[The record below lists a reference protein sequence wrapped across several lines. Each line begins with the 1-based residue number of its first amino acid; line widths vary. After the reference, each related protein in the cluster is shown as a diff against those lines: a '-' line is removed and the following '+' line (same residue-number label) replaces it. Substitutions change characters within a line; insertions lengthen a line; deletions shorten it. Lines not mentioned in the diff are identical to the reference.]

1 MELPNLR
8 QRLNCLEYK
17 NWMKAGICLEILKS
31 ALQGYIETE
40 MKTFHRQIIAEIS
53 PSARHIPGYQCR
65 IQGKQFQ
72 PTCPV
77 CIEWMDHILHHH
89 RNRNGEIH
97 WGNCNPLR
105 WPIDYW
111 EVAKVFLPRGKTKSE
126 GPHDC
131 DAAALLNLI
140 NFCDHFQVSNISKV
154 REVIKCRNDL
164 MHSSDMKVSS
174 SWLNDFGQ
182 KMQDL
187 ILELRDV
194 PNSVNDQIQEVLS
207 SEWSID
213 NVSVHEADGFNAE
226 SFGGEFVYLRNSLL
240 DGISLNELEIQL
252 VSQLLEEL
260 YLQKEESGA
269 LSEEDLGTVCKMKI
283 FLTENKDLLPVFQED
298 LEKLE
303 LLLN

>member
-1 MELPNLR
+1 MSLEGSVPN
-8 QRLNCLEYK
+8 
-17 NWMKAGICLEILKS
+17 I
-31 ALQGYIETE
+31 
-40 MKTFHRQIIAEIS
+40 TFRT
-53 PSARHIPGYQCR
+53 G
-65 IQGKQFQ
+65 
-72 PTCPV
+72 
-77 CIEWMDHILHHH
+77 
-89 RNRNGEIH
+89 
-97 WGNCNPLR
+97 
-105 WPIDYW
+105 
-111 EVAKVFLPRGKTKSE
+111 
-126 GPHDC
+126 
-131 DAAALLNLI
+131 
-140 NFCDHFQVSNISKV
+140 
-154 REVIKCRNDL
+154 
-164 MHSSDMKVSS
+164 MKVSF

-187 ILELRDV
+187 IFELRDV

-226 SFGGEFVYLRNSLL
+226 LFGGEFVYLRNSLL
-240 DGISLNELEIQL
+240 DGVSLNELEIQL
-252 VSQLLEEL
+252 VSQLLKEL